1 MNNNY
6 EITMLKLL
14 NGDIVFEPKLF
25 KYLLYKVD
33 LSIETEE
40 KTNPIMY
47 LLFNNKSKEIN
58 LLNDE
63 IYRLLQTVDLN
74 KENTLGL
81 HTLGLILW
89 LNESENLH
97 LSNMQIKSLFL
108 ISSKETQ
115 WKAINFFLEKIN
127 RERLLQLKTS
137 KNDNSKYQKMIQFLL
152 YDYQFIFTKKMF
164 NELKDKEYINDIYLM
179 IEKRNLWLNFNKD
192 LRFKLDGKIHKL

>member
-1 MNNNY
+1 
-6 EITMLKLL
+6 MLKLL